1 MHKLEAARHE
11 PPYCNRRPTSRPPN
25 RSISFHSNRM
35 EAFMNYLFQFGI
47 ILAMSFLGE
56 LLHELIPLPIPAS
69 IYGLVLML
77 LCLSLR
83 LIRLHWVRDAAGF
96 LLKIMP
102 SLFIPAIV
110 GLMALDRA
118 ALPILLPFLIITLVT
133 TVIVMAATGKTAEL
147 VLRAGRRREK

>member
-1 MHKLEAARHE
+1 
-11 PPYCNRRPTSRPPN
+11 
-25 RSISFHSNRM
+25 
-35 EAFMNYLFQFGI
+35 MNYLFQFGI